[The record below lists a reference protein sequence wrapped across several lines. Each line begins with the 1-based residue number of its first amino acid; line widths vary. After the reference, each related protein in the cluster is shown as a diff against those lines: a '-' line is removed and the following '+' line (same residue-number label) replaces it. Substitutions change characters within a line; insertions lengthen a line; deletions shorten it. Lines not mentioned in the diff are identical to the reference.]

1 MKEAP
6 VIRFATCLLCVCM
19 LGLAACGRSA
29 PVHFYTLNSLSRAGS
44 HPLTNSEMPAIG
56 VGPVSMPGYLD
67 RLQMV
72 TRSDQSRLEINDYVQ
87 WAETPKTAILRVLT
101 ENLSALLASNNVF
114 AFPWRREARIRYQ
127 VVINV
132 DRFDGQG
139 RETAVLEAGWA
150 IIDTDRHK
158 ILTKQKTAIR
168 EPAQGGGYGA
178 LVEAHSRALAKLSR
192 RIADAFDNVLK
203 QAN

>member
-1 MKEAP
+1 MKDAP
-6 VIRFATCLLCVCM
+6 VIRFATCLICVCM
-19 LGLAACGRSA
+19 LGLAACGRNA
-29 PVHFYTLNSLSRAGS
+29 PVQFYTLNSLSRAGS
-44 HPLTNSEMPAIG
+44 HSFANTEMPAIG

-72 TRSDQSRLEINDYVQ
+72 TRSDQSRLEINDYIQ
-87 WAETPKTAILRVLT
+87 WAETPKTAFLRVLT
-101 ENLSALLASNNVF
+101 ENLSALLASNHVF
-114 AFPWRREARIRYQ
+114 TFPWRREARIRYQ

-132 DRFDGQG
+132 DRFDGEG
-139 RETAVLEAGWA
+139 RETAVLEAGWT

-168 EPAQGGGYGA
+168 EPAQGHGYGA

-192 RIADAFDNVLK
+192 QIADAFNAVVEK
-203 QAN
+203 AN